1 MASVKKKG
9 ASAPV
14 EESPQ
19 EAPAEEQTQEIPQAQ
34 EAPQEPAPVQ
44 EEQEQAPAE
53 EAPAE
58 ETDREMLARI
68 LGPYDEREPPSLVRF
83 EQRSGRPCEVF
94 MDASA
99 SAVSAAWAAW
109 VERHGRDAEG
119 FAMAVLDARDAWPAR
134 IMRPC
139 TSVRLD

>member
-1 MASVKKKG
+1 MASVRKKG
-9 ASAPV
+9 ASAPRDGEEPV
-14 EESPQ
+14 EAPVGEVPQ
-19 EAPAEEQTQEIPQAQ
+19 ESSAQ
-34 EAPQEPAPVQ
+34 EAPQAPVGEERPA
-44 EEQEQAPAE
+44 EEQEP
-53 EAPAE
+53 APAE
-58 ETDREMLARI
+58 ETDREMLVRL